1 MQTMLRMVGFGD
13 NAGSGFPTILAAWA
27 SEGWMKPELIE
38 NTELNQVSLI
48 LRMLKSENENVIE
61 NVIEISEKWIQKKC
75 LNTQRKRYRQHWKS

>member
-1 MQTMLRMVGFGD
+1 
-13 NAGSGFPTILAAWA
+13 
-27 SEGWMKPELIE
+27 MKPELIE